1 MSSTLEVSETKEDT
15 LCDTMFAKM
24 WAPLTDQYEAP
35 ALTEIESALK
45 KSFEEVVGPLVQQLE
60 ELTLE
65 AEKEPKRRSS
75 DRDATDEESVSS
87 DEASSSEEK
96 SKKKKTKGKGK
107 KKPKTGENRRTDGYH
122 VFLRAKMGS
131 GKKGKKPK
139 KGDGMTMQEAVAM
152 WRGMSDEEKKPWRLQ
167 AEKINKARGL
177 AKS

>member
-24 WAPLTDQYEAP
+24 WAPLTDQYEAS

-60 ELTLE
+60 E

-131 GKKGKKPK
+131 GKKGKDGKKSK